1 MNKIFIIS
9 FVLATGAVAFITYQI
24 VHGMRI
30 GLFYPVDFQALNKQN
45 G

>member
-24 VHGMRI
+24 VHGMFKMNSFW
-30 GLFYPVDFQALNKQN
+30 GKMQCV
-45 G
+45 